1 MKELFSNKY
10 FLLASRF
17 ILGFVFVY
25 AGAEKISDPSGFAD
39 SINNYKIFPL
49 FTINTCAIL
58 IPWIEVV
65 SGLMLIFGI
74 ALKENAL
81 IINIFLIGFVVL
93 ITTSLLR
100 GLNIDCGCFGTEG
113 EETIGIQKIVEDVL
127 LLILGIQ
134 IFLFPT
140 EELTL
145 QSLSKKAES

>member
-25 AGAEKISDPSGFAD
+25 AGAEKISDPSGFAG
-39 SINNYKIFPL
+39 SIYNYKIFPL
-49 FTINTCAIL
+49 FSINIFAII

-65 SGLMLIFGI
+65 SGLLLIFGI

-81 IINIFLIGFVVL
+81 IINIFLIGFIVL
-93 ITTSLLR
+93 ITISLFR

-113 EETIGIQKIVEDVL
+113 GDTIGIQKIIEDVL
-127 LLILGIQ
+127 LLVLGIQ
-134 IFLFPT
+134 IFLFPLD
-140 EELTL
+140 ELTL
-145 QSLSKKAES
+145 QSLAKKSGS